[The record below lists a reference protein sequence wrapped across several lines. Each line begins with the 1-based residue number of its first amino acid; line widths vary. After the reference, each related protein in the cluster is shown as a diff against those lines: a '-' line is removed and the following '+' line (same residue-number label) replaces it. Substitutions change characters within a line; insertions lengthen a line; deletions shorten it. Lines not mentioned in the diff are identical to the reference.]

1 MIIDNYKDSRIKYF
15 KLIDFTILILPI
27 LFILGSPWTNAC
39 TVLFSY
45 LFISFSIKEKNWKW
59 ISKKWVIFFLIF
71 WLYNLINSF
80 FSTDS
85 LGAIKT
91 SFFYIR
97 FLFFSLLISNYGFN
111 YLKLNKIINFWFICL
126 SLVTIDL
133 FIQYIFKFN
142 LLGFPS
148 DGARYSGVFGNELI
162 VGSFLSRYLPLVIPF
177 VIFYYKDLKETYLKF
192 GLILIILFFLF
203 NILISGERTAFIVF
217 FVYLICLLIYIFRKK
232 IISLILIC
240 ALLFSTLLISL
251 QTNDVKIRYNE
262 FKNIVLN
269 FDQSSYGKLWT
280 SSYELWKLNPV
291 SGVGFKNFRVECDL
305 KIKDKSGNTHPL
317 CSSHPHNLYLE
328 LLSETGIIG
337 LLLFI
342 FIFYFF
348 LREIIP
354 IFFLLK
360 ENKEK
365 YLYLSNLIMVLIYL
379 WPIITYG
386 SFYTS
391 LNGLYI
397 WLNISIINH
406 LKQTLKQKNKSK

>member
-1 MIIDNYKDSRIKYF
+1 MTIDNFKDSKIKYF

-45 LFISFSIKEKNWKW
+45 LFIYFSIKEKNWKW
-59 ISKKWVIFFLIF
+59 ISNKWIIFFLIF

-80 FSTDS
+80 FSTDT
-85 LGAIKT
+85 LGAFKT

-111 YLKLNKIINFWFICL
+111 YLKFDKIINFWFVCL

-142 LLGFPS
+142 LLGFPP

-177 VIFYYKDLKETYLKF
+177 LIFYYKDLKTIYLKL
-192 GLILIILFFLF
+192 GLIFIILFFLF

-269 FDQSSYGKLWT
+269 FDQSSYGKLWS

-305 KIKDKSGNTHPL
+305 KIKDESGNTHPL

-406 LKQTLKQKNKSK
+406 LKQTIKKNK